1 MTKEMIKVL
10 DSYFGTS
17 ASVSGTYPA
26 PYSGFR
32 GNLTVTV
39 RRADV
44 ERSIV
49 SGELDKRPVVLDV
62 MEQIKKTGSVPSG
75 YFPWIAQRAKEL
87 MK

>member
-1 MTKEMIKVL
+1 MTKEMIKIL

-32 GNLTVTV
+32 GNLTATV

-44 ERSIV
+44 EKSIV
-49 SGELDKRPVVLDV
+49 SGELDKHPAVLDAI
-62 MEQIKKTGSVPSG
+62 EQIKKTGSVSSR
-75 YFPWIAQRAKEL
+75 YFPWIIQRAKEL
-87 MK
+87 IK